1 MTRVEKYSRYRKDIA
16 NMKVE
21 SFSSKKE
28 ATEMIE
34 NSTGNKVGYEEVID
48 IHNLYNSG
56 ELKVTKKHS
65 INLRKDQIIYCVVAI
80 LCIAIILIGIIFVG
94 IDLWG
99 K

>member
-28 ATEMIE
+28 ATEKIE
-34 NSTGNKVGYEEVID
+34 NSLNNKVGYEEVIG
-48 IHNLYNSG
+48 ILRIYNNG
-56 ELKVTKKHS
+56 EEHVNKKHS
-65 INLRKDQIIYCVVAI
+65 IHLRKDQIIYCIVAI
-80 LCIAIILIGIIFVG
+80 LCIAIILMGLILVG